1 MSSSHVSP
9 KKLLLTIILT
19 ACFMLIE
26 YAAGVFFKSLSLI
39 SDASHMMTDVSALII
54 SWVAVKLSQIPAN
67 SKKTF
72 GYYRFEI
79 LAASFNTSLLLLVGI
94 YIFIEAIKRIYEPA
108 AINSS
113 GMMIVAIMGFLINLL
128 SASILHSS
136 KDDNLNF
143 KSAYLEVMS
152 DMISSLGVIIGAI
165 IIHFTHLFW
174 LDTVIAIL
182 ISFWIVPRTWAL
194 LKESINILLESVP
207 EHINYH
213 EVKKSLLSLSGVKNI
228 HDLHIWSLSTHKINL
243 TAHVLVQKEAK
254 MQEVLGILQE
264 SVKKQYGISHTT
276 FQLEHEN
283 CTDNSVH

>member
-9 KKLLLTIILT
+9 KRLLITIILT

-108 AINSS
+108 VINSS
-113 GMMIVAIMGFLINLL
+113 GMIIVAIIGFLINLL
-128 SASILHSS
+128 SVSILHSS

-194 LKESINILLESVP
+194 LRESINILLESVP

-243 TAHVLVQKEAK
+243 TAHVLIQKEAN
-254 MQEVLGILQE
+254 MQEVLGFLQE
-264 SVKKQYGISHTT
+264 NVKKQYSITHTT
-276 FQLEHEN
+276 FQLEYEN
-283 CTDNSVH
+283 CGDNLVH